1 MIDILHISPTKSS
14 GSSNTS
20 PPPDS
25 TRSQKPSAIASESP
39 STKIHA
45 AHCERPHRPRQN
57 TVFSIVDR
65 AAKLALDYRDA
76 LCTSLQSEAAQI
88 KRRRQELELRV
99 NSAESYEEWET
110 AARALDK
117 FMGND
122 LWKDRLGSGEY
133 CVVELLENLQR
144 LDEATKNRNF
154 RELLFLIRTTLS
166 RDLGGMGS
174 SALYRHSHTGTKTI
188 IERYVQSATRAIE
201 TMAEIAG
208 SVIARE
214 GMGIPKILQELE
226 NTRRHFGRSALM
238 LSGGATYGMT
248 HIGVVKALFEEKLL
262 PRIVSGASAGSIV
275 CAVLCTHTDEDLP
288 RIISEFPYGELDVFE
303 EKGKELS
310 VGRRLWKLLRE
321 WHWYDETHLVR
332 VMRNL
337 IGDVTFREAY
347 NRTRRICNITVST
360 ANNIELP
367 RLLNYRTSPDVMIW
381 SAVAVSCSVPGLFK
395 ASSLMVKDPKT
406 QHQSQWFP
414 SPQRWIDG
422 SIDNDLPTTRLA
434 EIFSVNHFIV
444 SQVNPH
450 VVPFLERDD
459 VILEPEE
466 RDSALAPG
474 FRPSVLLKSLFSEI
488 TSMATE
494 EVLYR
499 LTVVAENTGPMS
511 NILTKVCSILSQQYS
526 GDITII
532 PKIEWSDMARLVS
545 NPTTEFMFKSCLI
558 GERGTWPK
566 LRRIRDHCAIEL
578 CLDKAITELTTLAA
592 FSPSQVNLRRSLG
605 LHSGDVGQP
614 LNRLHHRERRP
625 SDSNIHMI
633 MRQRQN
639 NRERE
644 QLFTDNEWRFES
656 TSESDDEDDDGGVM
670 LKLDS
675 RSRRQKNSSGAGTAT
690 KPEDKPRKP
699 VLLRATR
706 SHQLLHFSALA
717 RLSTPVSNPLVRNIE
732 DLDVVTMGL
741 TPSRSATPGGLKSPA
756 SSISASSYSPRL
768 FDPIRKP
775 SMSKSI
781 FGRSDNLPS
790 PADDTLVDSCSEMD
804 AESLLS
810 SRGSVLEPAVDHD
823 AQEKFAAQPR
833 DSDDAL
839 RQDSEPVEDAKDDI
853 FVS

>member
-1 MIDILHISPTKSS
+1 MLDILHVTPTRSNANVPSSAKPHPDPTRPQKSS
-14 GSSNTS
+14 
-20 PPPDS
+20 
-25 TRSQKPSAIASESP
+25 ASEPTSAKAQQ
-39 STKIHA
+39 THYD
-45 AHCERPHRPRQN
+45 RPPRSGPN
-57 TVFSIVDR
+57 TVVTVLDR
-65 AAKLALDYRDA
+65 AAKLALGCRDVVYS
-76 LCTSLQSEAAQI
+76 SLRTETAAFK
-88 KRRRQELELRV
+88 KRRRELESLM
-99 NSAESYEEWET
+99 NNATSYEEWET

-133 CVVELLENLQR
+133 CVMELLDNMRR
-144 LDEATKNRNF
+144 LDEATQKRNF
-154 RELLFLIRTTLS
+154 CELLFLIRTTLS

-188 IERYVQSATRAIE
+188 IQRYVQSATRAIE
-201 TMAEIAG
+201 TMVELAG
-208 SVIARE
+208 SAASRG
-214 GMGIPKILQELE
+214 GMGLPKVLQELE
-226 NTRRHFGRSALM
+226 HTRRHFGRSALM

-248 HIGVVKALFEEKLL
+248 HIGVIKALFEQNLL

-288 RIISEFPYGELDVFE
+288 RIIKEFPYGELDVFE
-303 EKGKELS
+303 EQ
-310 VGRRLWKLLRE
+310 GRQVSIAKRLWKLLTE
-321 WHWYDETHLVR
+321 WYWYDETNLVR

-347 NRTRRICNITVST
+347 NRTRRICNITVSI

-395 ASSLMVKDPKT
+395 ASSLMIKDPKT
-406 QHQSQWFP
+406 GEQSRWFP

-434 EIFSVNHFIV
+434 EMFAVNHFIV

-466 RDSALAPG
+466 RESTLSTS
-474 FRPSVLLKSLFSEI
+474 FKPSVLIKNIFSEI

-494 EVLYR
+494 ELLYR

-532 PKIEWSDMARLVS
+532 PKIEWGDMAHLVT
-545 NPTTEFMFKSCLI
+545 NPTSEFMLKSCLI

-578 CLDKAITELTTLAA
+578 CLDRAITDLMTLAA

-614 LNRLHHRERRP
+614 VNRLHHRERRP

-639 NRERE
+639 NLELE
-644 QLFTDNEWRFES
+644 QLLSENEWRLES
-656 TSESDDEDDDGGVM
+656 TSESDDEDEDGGVM
-670 LKLDS
+670 LKVDN
-675 RSRRQKNSSGAGTAT
+675 RPRRRKTSSGAGAAQN
-690 KPEDKPRKP
+690 PEDRPRKP
-699 VLLRATR
+699 VLRRAAR
-706 SHQLLHFSALA
+706 SHQALHFKALA
-717 RLSTPVSNPLVRNIE
+717 RLSSPMANPLTK
-732 DLDVVTMGL
+732 DLDDLDGVTMGL
-741 TPSRSATPGGLKSPA
+741 STSRSGTPGDLNSPTSTTSSHSPRFMEAVRKTSLGKSPFA
-756 SSISASSYSPRL
+756 RTEI
-768 FDPIRKP
+768 P
-775 SMSKSI
+775 S
-781 FGRSDNLPS
+781 S
-790 PADDTLVDSCSEMD
+790 PADDTLIDSASDADSLPSGLGNALDSAAEDNVQDNCSPEVLDQTRLCQEPEATREVDDNGLTS
-804 AESLLS
+804 
-810 SRGSVLEPAVDHD
+810 
-823 AQEKFAAQPR
+823 
-833 DSDDAL
+833 
-839 RQDSEPVEDAKDDI
+839 
-853 FVS
+853 